1 MHRFRS
7 RLALVAALSVLI
19 AGGVVGLAIELAAVD
34 ARPGAH
40 PARLIEFGM
49 LTAFAIAA
57 VVCVL
62 LLIRVMSGSE
72 RLAAANAELAETNRE
87 LAAANAELARAGG
100 VLAARNLATS
110 RATQAKSRFVA
121 SMSHELRTP
130 LNAVIGFAELLDQ
143 GRGGP
148 LSPRQREYIQI
159 IRASSDHLLTLAND
173 ALDMSAIEAGHLRL
187 DPQVIDAAAV
197 AAECVSALRTMARER
212 RVMLSLDPGAPAPVV
227 LDPAR
232 LRQVILN
239 YTANA
244 IRFTP
249 AGGHVTVRTSRRD
262 GGLQVEVID
271 TGIGISAADQARVF
285 DAFVRAGSRAG
296 GGSGL
301 GLAVTRQIVEAQ
313 GGEVTVASRPGAGST
328 FGAWLPAGVAAP
340 QTGAMTAPDLFSSTP
355 AIPLRGSRPRPRR
368 APDGQAAASR

>member
-34 ARPGAH
+34 ARPGPH

-49 LTAFAIAA
+49 LVAFAIAA
-57 VVCVL
+57 TVCVV
-62 LLIRVMSGSE
+62 LLIRVMTGSE
-72 RLAAANAELAETNRE
+72 RLAAANAD
-87 LAAANAELARAGG
+87 
-100 VLAARNLATS
+100 LATE
-110 RATQAKSRFVA
+110 AMSRFVA

-130 LNAVIGFAELLDQ
+130 LQAVIGFTELLET

-148 LSPRQREYIQI
+148 LSPRQREYLQI
-159 IRASSDHLLTLAND
+159 IRSSSDHLLTLAND

-187 DPQVIDAAAV
+187 DPQVIDASAIAS
-197 AAECVSALRTMARER
+197 ECVSAMRALAAER
-212 RVMLSLDPGAPAPVV
+212 RLTLSLEAGMPGPVV

-249 AGGHVTVRTSRRD
+249 AGGRVTVRVFAQD
-262 GGLQVEVID
+262 DGLQVEVAD
-271 TGIGISAADQARVF
+271 TGIGISAADQTRVF
-285 DAFVRAGSRAG
+285 EAFVRAGSRAG

-301 GLAVTRQIVEAQ
+301 GLAVTRQIVQAQ
-313 GGEVTVASRPGAGST
+313 GGEVSVSSSPGAGST
-328 FGAWLPAGVAAP
+328 FGAWLPAGIPAP
-340 QTGAMTAPDLFSSTP
+340 QPPAMTAPDLFSSAP
-355 AIPLRGSRPRPRR
+355 AIQLRGSRPRLRR
-368 APDGQAAASR
+368 APDERAAASR